1 MKLFQ
6 NNYDSL
12 IEDFESAKAAFA
24 HLNRSDYQAQQKLID
39 AAGVAIIDFERKTK
53 IDLGRELIQREG
65 ELQDRI
71 KTFRELVTQ
80 FTALNQDA
88 EALITDLADGRVP
101 ADQAEA
107 RAMSVE
113 YKKSTLELL
122 KATVEKT
129 EGYLANNLKEQA
141 SLTKT
146 ALADSKKR
154 DPLSRDERRT
164 FSSFYDS
171 ERASRATSEA
181 VEEAF
186 APLSV

>member
-1 MKLFQ
+1 MKLFS
-6 NNYDSL
+6 NSYDQL
-12 IEDFESAKAAFA
+12 IEKFEDAKAVFA
-24 HLNRSDYQAQQKLID
+24 HIDRSKYQEQQRAID

-53 IDLGRELIQREG
+53 IDLGRELVQREG
-65 ELQDRI
+65 ELHDRI

-154 DPLSRDERRT
+154 DPLSRDERLC
-164 FSSFYDS
+164 FGSFYDQA
-171 ERASRATSEA
+171 RASRATNE
-181 VEEAF
+181 VIEEAL
-186 APLSV
+186 APLPV